1 MATIDGVRQNQVEA
15 ANRYDGV
22 GTGPRLEY
30 SYEAQPG
37 IPIDGTNA
45 LLRQLSPFTIRL
57 LPPDA
62 LLKAAA
68 EEAGSI
74 DVDLITAAA
83 QGADRNSVAYAIPQ
97 YLQRVSPVDAERT
110 TLQSFVSEGQFLAD
124 ANATVYST
132 LADAAA
138 AADIALQLQRILE
151 VPPLTLLVNPRDMTI
166 TYTSVQNYATRTRN
180 GFVFERW
187 GEEQPTISFSGS
199 TGAFI
204 AGSAT
209 APGTNP
215 WVEQVQR
222 ESSSVTGVQFASKR
236 DSAAWQNLMA
246 LFHFYKNNGYIYNT
260 VDRSEAHHMVG
271 ALAIDYDQWT
281 YVGHIESFEYSY
293 EEGMPHRVEWGM
305 EFVVDRMY
313 DNALST
319 SVVAPQRAPTV
330 SPSDPKYSG
339 GSAATPQ
346 GITDILSATES
357 LSQALQEGTDYG
369 VMPFELLE

>member
-1 MATIDGVRQNQVEA
+1 
-15 ANRYDGV
+15 
-22 GTGPRLEY
+22 
-30 SYEAQPG
+30 
-37 IPIDGTNA
+37 
-45 LLRQLSPFTIRL
+45 
-57 LPPDA
+57 
-62 LLKAAA
+62 
-68 EEAGSI
+68 
-74 DVDLITAAA
+74 
-83 QGADRNSVAYAIPQ
+83 
-97 YLQRVSPVDAERT
+97 VSPVDAERT

-132 LADAAA
+132 LADAVA

-151 VPPLTLLVNPRDMTI
+151 VPPLTLLINPRDMTI
-166 TYTSVQNYATRTRN
+166 SYTGVQNYSTRTRD

-204 AGSAT
+204 AGVAN
-209 APGTNP
+209 APGTNT
-215 WVEQVQR
+215 WADKASGT
-222 ESSSVTGVQFASKR
+222 SSTVSGVQFASKR
-236 DSAAWQNLMA
+236 DSAAWQNLVA

-260 VDRSEAHHMVG
+260 VQGNEAHHMVG

-313 DNALST
+313 DNASSS

-339 GSAATPQ
+339 GSSATAR
-346 GITDILSATES
+346 GINDILSAAES
-357 LSQALQEGTDYG
+357 LSSSLEEGTDYG